1 MVRAIRELSLEEF
14 LVYDD
19 GTDSRYELVDGTLV
33 EMPTE
38 STLNTQIAVFLLTVF
53 LQMGIS
59 AKRVGIKHQIAVK
72 SRKVSAREPDL
83 VIHSEESISAI
94 AGAPQAIIKLGM
106 PLPLA
111 VVEIVSPGDAN
122 HQRDYEDK
130 RWEYAKR
137 GIPEYW
143 LIDPERQT
151 ITVLTLV
158 EQQYVEHG
166 VFQGENQ
173 INSALVGILPVTA
186 TQVLKAGD

>member
-1 MVRAIRELSLEEF
+1 MVRATKELSLEEF

-19 GTDSRYELVDGTLV
+19 GTDKRYELVDGTLV

-59 AKRVGIKHQIAVK
+59 AKRIGIKHQIAVR

-83 VIHSEESISAI
+83 VVHSEESISAI
-94 AGAPQAIIKLGM
+94 SGAPQAIIKLEM

-143 LIDPERQT
+143 LIDPENQAV
-151 ITVLTLV
+151 TVLALV
-158 EQQYVEHG
+158 EQQYREHG
-166 VFQGENQ
+166 VFQG
-173 INSALVGILPVTA
+173 SDRVDSPLLGLLPVTA
-186 TQVLKAGD
+186 EQILQGGE